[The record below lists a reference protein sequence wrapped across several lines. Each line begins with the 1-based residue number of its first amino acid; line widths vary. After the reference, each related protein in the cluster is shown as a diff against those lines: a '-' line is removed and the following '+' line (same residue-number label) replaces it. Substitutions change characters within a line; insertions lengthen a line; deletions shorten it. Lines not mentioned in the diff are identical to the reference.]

1 MFTQYVACD
10 GSVFDS
16 AWDCKNYEEELN
28 REMSPYPTPE
38 QIARHDKQVAENNLV
53 KEIVLDHCE
62 KGKRYQITDLM
73 YEIMPRLDFLRKRMT
88 CQRLTQIVSQMY
100 GDGYCYR
107 TEEYRKAYF
116 IFN

>member
-1 MFTQYVACD
+1 MITQYI
-10 GSVFDS
+10 
-16 AWDCKNYEEELN
+16 AWDGRTFDTLWECKKYEEELN

-38 QIARHDKQVAENNLV
+38 QIARHEKQVAENNLV

-88 CQRLTQIVSQMY
+88 CQRLTQIVFQMY
-100 GDGYCYR
+100 GDGYCHR
-107 TEEYRKAYF
+107 KVEHHKAYF

>member
-1 MFTQYVACD
+1 MITQYI
-10 GSVFDS
+10 
-16 AWDCKNYEEELN
+16 AWDGRTFDTLWECKKYEEELN

-38 QIARHDKQVAENNLV
+38 QIARHEKQVAENNLV

-88 CQRLTQIVSQMY
+88 CQRLTQIVFQMY
-100 GDGYCYR
+100 GDGYCHR
-107 TEEYRKAYF
+107 KEEHHKAYF